1 MTDRQFRAVLG
12 TVLLACLYYDQ
23 TAIIAGII
31 GFLAFEGLTNWR
43 LPVVVACF
51 QSANGGTAACL
62 GRQPL
67 QAFEAERALR
77 LVVASMLVLAL
88 FLFQSQLWWL
98 GWFIGFSMLG
108 AGISGV
114 CPLLTILSYLGC
126 K

>member
-23 TAIIAGII
+23 TAIIATII
-31 GFLAFEGLTNWR
+31 GFLVFEGLTNWR
-43 LPVVVACF
+43 LPVLVACAR
-51 QSANGGTAACL
+51 SSTGGTAACL

-67 QAFEAERALR
+67 QPFEAERALR
-77 LVVASMLVLAL
+77 LVVASMLVVAL
-88 FLFQSQLWWL
+88 FLFPGPLWWL

-114 CPLLTILSYLGC
+114 CPLLTVLSYLGC